1 MFCDD
6 LSEEAS
12 LAICDILLFQL
23 ELTGLLEQHVCCI
36 HHRTHLFSPFSPT
49 HGCIHE
55 AGDWSTIKKHWKSV
69 SQVTGGKLNNILEFS
84 LASILRQFGKMKKKI
99 QLHQQKMLP
108 VRTVRDL
115 LFAMVLYCLLEEG
128 KLIQIIKKMATYTQ
142 NLTEIYKFQNLKVL

>member
-1 MFCDD
+1 M
-6 LSEEAS
+6 
-12 LAICDILLFQL
+12 
-23 ELTGLLEQHVCCI
+23 
-36 HHRTHLFSPFSPT
+36 
-49 HGCIHE
+49 
-55 AGDWSTIKKHWKSV
+55 